1 MFIQGVLLYNTE
13 KNREE
18 LMNQEEKKTK
28 VSFHIIAIICIV
40 LFCFAI
46 SPVTMQNDTYYTIKI
61 GEWIVQ
67 NGIDM
72 QDHFS
77 WHEDLPYT
85 YPHWAYDTGMY
96 LIYHLGELTGIEN
109 GGMLFIYL
117 FTCIFASILG
127 ILIYYT
133 ARKLT
138 KNNVIS
144 FLLTLAVIYL
154 LKDFIVAR
162 AQLVSY
168 IIFVLEVL
176 FIENFLQTKKKRYL
190 VGLVILSII
199 LANIHVAV
207 WPFFFVVFLPY
218 IAEYVIASLSDMHLI
233 VKARTTFYT
242 VLLKIQQK
250 QKNMLEKQGKS
261 TDSIDSKIQKTE
273 QELQLQKEEKKTAE
287 EKTTYLREHPFKI
300 KITKNKVIKWLVLI
314 MIICAF
320 TGLLTPIGDTPYT
333 YLIKTMQ
340 GNTTESISEHIP
352 LTLYNDKPTMVVLT
366 LFLIILIFTDTKIKL
381 SDLFMLAGLVFMA
394 FMSRRQISL
403 LVLIGG
409 FIFAKLV
416 NALAEKYD
424 PDGCAELTRL
434 MTTWAGRLV
443 TILIVC
449 IFSLSL
455 FMPKRNNKFVN
466 TASYPVEAADW
477 ILANLDIDNMRLYNE
492 YNYGSYLIFRGIPV
506 FIDSRADLYTPEF
519 NGTKNEDG
527 EYEGRDIFS
536 DYMNISSIGTYYEDK
551 FEKYNITH
559 VIVVKNAKLN
569 MFLSRNE
576 DYKELYEDNNF
587 IIYERET
594 AI

>member
-28 VSFHIIAIICIV
+28 VSFHIIAIVCIV

-46 SPVTMQNDTYYTIKI
+46 SPITMQNDTYYTIKI

-85 YPHWAYDTGMY
+85 YPHWAYDTGIY

-117 FTCIFASILG
+117 STCILASILG
-127 ILIYYT
+127 ILLYHT

-138 KNNVIS
+138 KNDVIS

-154 LKDFIVAR
+154 LKDFIAAR

-176 FIENFLQTKKKRYL
+176 FIENLLQTKKKRYL
-190 VGLVILSII
+190 VGLVLLSIV

-233 VKARTTFYT
+233 VKAKTIFYT
-242 VLLKIQQK
+242 VLLKIQRN
-250 QKNMLEKQGKS
+250 QKNRLEKQGKN
-261 TDSIDSKIQKTE
+261 TETIDSKIQKT
-273 QELQLQKEEKKTAE
+273 QEALQVEKAEKKTAE
-287 EKTTYLREHPFKI
+287 EKTAYLREHPFKI
-300 KITKNKVIKWLVLI
+300 KITKNKAVKWLVLVA
-314 MIICAF
+314 IICAF

-416 NALAEKYD
+416 NALVKKYD

-434 MTTWAGRLV
+434 MTTWIGRLV

-455 FMPKRNNKFVN
+455 FMPKRNNKFIN

-477 ILANLDIDNMRLYNE
+477 ILENLDVENMRLYNE
-492 YNYGSYLIFRGIPV
+492 YNYGSYLLFRGIPV
-506 FIDSRADLYTPEF
+506 FIDSRADLYAPEF
-519 NGTKNEDG
+519 NGTKNEEG

-536 DYMNISSIGTYYEDK
+536 YYMNISSIGTYY
-551 FEKYNITH
+551 
-559 VIVVKNAKLN
+559 
-569 MFLSRNE
+569 
-576 DYKELYEDNNF
+576 
-587 IIYERET
+587 
-594 AI
+594 

>member
-1 MFIQGVLLYNTE
+1 
-13 KNREE
+13 
-18 LMNQEEKKTK
+18 MNQEEKKTK
-28 VSFHIIAIICIV
+28 VSFHIIAIVCIV

-46 SPVTMQNDTYYTIKI
+46 SPITMQNDTYYTIKI

-85 YPHWAYDTGMY
+85 YPHWAYDTGIY

-117 FTCIFASILG
+117 STCILASILG
-127 ILIYYT
+127 ILLYHT

-138 KNNVIS
+138 KNDVIS

-154 LKDFIVAR
+154 LKDFIAAR

-190 VGLVILSII
+190 VGLVLLSIV

-233 VKARTTFYT
+233 VKAKTIFYT
-242 VLLKIQQK
+242 VLLKIQRN
-250 QKNMLEKQGKS
+250 QKNRLEKQGKN
-261 TDSIDSKIQKTE
+261 TETIDSKIQKT
-273 QELQLQKEEKKTAE
+273 QEALQVEKAEKKTAE
-287 EKTTYLREHPFKI
+287 EKTAYLREHPFKI
-300 KITKNKVIKWLVLI
+300 KITKNKAVKWLVLVA
-314 MIICAF
+314 IICAF

-416 NALAEKYD
+416 NALVKKYD

-434 MTTWAGRLV
+434 MTTWIGRLV

-455 FMPKRNNKFVN
+455 FMPKRNNKFIN

-477 ILANLDIDNMRLYNE
+477 ILENLDVENMRLYNE
-492 YNYGSYLIFRGIPV
+492 YNYGSYLLFRGIPV

-519 NGTKNEDG
+519 NGTKNEEG

-559 VIVVKNAKLN
+559 VIIVKNAKLN

-576 DYKELYEDNNF
+576 DYKKLYEDNNF

-594 AI
+594 AIS

>member
-1 MFIQGVLLYNTE
+1 
-13 KNREE
+13 
-18 LMNQEEKKTK
+18 MNQEEKKTK

-117 FTCIFASILG
+117 STCIFASILG

-154 LKDFIVAR
+154 LIDFIAAR

-233 VKARTTFYT
+233 VKARTIFYT

-477 ILANLDIDNMRLYNE
+477 ILANLDIENMRLYNE

-569 MFLSRNE
+569 MFLSRND